1 MPDYTPTQQRILLLL
16 SDGLPH
22 TREEMLGC
30 INDELSSMRNLRT
43 HLVLLRKK
51 LNMVGQSILYEFQ
64 GFPPKTVYRHVRL
77 LANACDGKS

>member
-22 TREEMLGC
+22 TREEIREC
-30 INDELSSMRNLRT
+30 IDTMSSNANIRT
-43 HLVLLRKK
+43 HLTILRKK
-51 LNMVGQSILYEFQ
+51 LEGVGQAILYEFQ

-77 LANACDGKS
+77 LANACDGKT